1 MFAEESSWIKDVI
14 EKLPISTSMTVG
26 NVGSSSLEFRTKVQ
40 PHIHENIIKPL
51 LEKGFKV
58 VNIDIK
64 KEVGVDVIGD
74 ITSASF
80 GSEFHNQFDM
90 MICTNLLE
98 HVVDIGLV
106 IDNLIKASM
115 DNGFILITVPYKYK
129 IHLDPIDNGFRPT
142 PNEIAQL
149 FSGREYTV
157 VNSKII
163 SIDNKLD
170 YKIRKSRL
178 PLWGYRERILF
189 YFGKRNKVSGILLQ
203 MNK

>member
-1 MFAEESSWIKDVI
+1 MFAEESSWIKEVI

-51 LEKGFKV
+51 VEKGFRV

-80 GSEFHNQFDM
+80 GSEFRNQFDM
-90 MICTNLLE
+90 IICTNLLE

-106 IDNLIKASM
+106 IDNLVKASTEK
-115 DNGFILITVPYKYK
+115 GFILITVPYKYK
-129 IHLDPIDNGFRPT
+129 THLDPIDNGFRPT
-142 PNEIAQL
+142 PNEIAHL
-149 FSGREYTV
+149 FRGSEHTV

-170 YKIRKSRL
+170 YKIKKSRL

-189 YFGKRNKVSGILLQ
+189 YLGKRNKVSGILLQ